1 MARGALWVCMSRME
15 RERGFESIS
24 RRINQPGR
32 FGGVQQDEG
41 GCDYMA
47 EFAQMALAALEF
59 EREGMGEMMGE
70 VVNEMGGFCEKE

>member
-1 MARGALWVCMSRME
+1 M
-15 RERGFESIS
+15 
-24 RRINQPGR
+24 
-32 FGGVQQDEG
+32 QQDEG

-70 VVNEMGGFCEKE
+70 VVDEMGGFCEKE